1 MLIIIG
7 DKCVEDVSLLTFF
20 EALLLNLKQN
30 FKGRIFFVYVI
41 SAMCS
46 SVWVVVKDKRRQEG
60 GTLSV
65 FKRESFS
72 SAWNHQTTRQ
82 VVWNPPD

>member
-1 MLIIIG
+1 MW
-7 DKCVEDVSLLTFF
+7 EDDSLVPFF

-46 SVWVVVKDKRRQEG
+46 SV
-60 GTLSV
+60 
-65 FKRESFS
+65 
-72 SAWNHQTTRQ
+72 
-82 VVWNPPD
+82 

>member
-1 MLIIIG
+1 MQIIIG
-7 DKCVEDVSLLTFF
+7 DKCVEDDSLLPFF

-30 FKGRIFFVYVI
+30 FKGRIFFVCVI

-46 SVWVVVKDKRRQEG
+46 SIWVVVKDKRRQEG

-72 SAWNHQTTRQ
+72 SAWNYQTTRQ
-82 VVWNPPD
+82 AVWNPPD